1 MTDDQIR
8 AEITKQIHNTLA
20 LLATKLRDRAQDH
33 GPVVA
38 KALNLT
44 ADEIEQLP

>member
-20 LLATKLRDRAQDH
+20 LLATKLSSGTGRKTTV
-33 GPVVA
+33 PW
-38 KALNLT
+38 
-44 ADEIEQLP
+44 